1 MNWIELSLLLGAAYI
16 AGIITGRQQA
26 NSFIRETREML
37 QMLRKEGFTK

>member
-1 MNWIELSLLLGAAYI
+1 MNWIELSLLLVAAYI
-16 AGIITGRQQA
+16 AGTITGRQQA